1 MKNPGMKIKALLSVI
16 STAVMLTVNS
26 VNAMAV
32 DTVMLPLEVYGK
44 DVVSVAFPTISDDG
58 ESPFDFI
65 IDPQE
70 LIYLTDAA
78 RYGGGNVE
86 EGATLLFRNHEGE
99 YDFSKCSDTL
109 TVKNQS
115 NIPIIVT
122 ITASMDDIG
131 EIDIVG
137 SSDFGDSDACS
148 MYLAL
153 IDDEGNERPISED
166 GEVSVS
172 IEMRSAPDDAYV
184 YRIDE
189 ENGSYSYEFS
199 RSPDEI
205 DFDSYSF
212 GLKGYCNP
220 NGNWQDIS
228 VHPKVRVTWKIEPV
242 FSEEELKEE
251 EEEQEEEIQEEEA
264 SIEGDSEHEEEA
276 ASSESSESA
285 ETEASTV
292 EKREVLQEQADVE
305 PADSNA
311 NNEASVESAEEII
324 VEMHDAEL
332 PETDEEE
339 DVSESMRSPAEGDGN
354 TDSAGAGA
362 DNEGE
367 GGN

>member
-1 MKNPGMKIKALLSVI
+1 MKMQRMKTTALLSGI
-16 STAVMLTVNS
+16 CTAVMLIFNS
-26 VNAMAV
+26 VAVKAV

-44 DVVSVAFPTISDDG
+44 DVVSVAFPTISEDG

-99 YDFSKCSDTL
+99 YDFSKRSDSL

-115 NIPIIVT
+115 NIPIVVT
-122 ITASMDDIG
+122 ITASMEDIG
-131 EIDIVG
+131 DIDIVG

-153 IDDEGNERPISED
+153 IDDEGNEKPISEE

-189 ENGSYSYEFS
+189 ENGSYSYDFS

-228 VHPKVRVTWKIEPV
+228 VHPKVKVTWKIEPV
-242 FSEEELKEE
+242 FSEEEPEE
-251 EEEQEEEIQEEEA
+251 EEEPEPEEEITEEE
-264 SIEGDSEHEEEA
+264 SDTEEVEESESETESETEKEEISEA
-276 ASSESSESA
+276 TAATSVQAATSESSEPVSDVSSS
-285 ETEASTV
+285 ETSTQKQDPEPEVTEQDNSNTAHFDNSSPEGDKTISDEAS
-292 EKREVLQEQADVE
+292 EG
-305 PADSNA
+305 
-311 NNEASVESAEEII
+311 ASEIEENK
-324 VEMHDAEL
+324 E
-332 PETDEEE
+332 
-339 DVSESMRSPAEGDGN
+339 
-354 TDSAGAGA
+354 
-362 DNEGE
+362 
-367 GGN
+367 